1 MVKFEPGN
9 LFKMPQLLKIPELVS
24 KHYYHSS
31 TFLKLYFLK
40 GMAFI
45 TMMVARLA
53 PYKSPLTYETE
64 SLPIRLETVDA
75 TITLQMVVYGFVMIA
90 LVQLLGIFGGDRAPL
105 QVGFHHKK

>member
-1 MVKFEPGN
+1 MVKFELGN
-9 LFKMPQLLKIPELVS
+9 LIKMPQLLKIPELVS

-31 TFLKLYFLK
+31 AFLKLYFLK

-90 LVQLLGIFGGDRAPL
+90 LVQLLGIFGGDRAPV
-105 QVGFHHKK
+105 QV